1 MQGFDT
7 ELSGSTVV
15 MVFFEGTRVICSNL
29 GDSRAVKCQIEV
41 KSNNGPEVRE
51 GEEGGGDD
59 STMNLIAVELSNDHK
74 LDLEEECERVLSN
87 GGRVESFKDT
97 MNPNESIGPR
107 RVWLPD

>member
-15 MVFFEGTRVICSNL
+15 MVFFEGTRVICANL

-41 KSNNGPEVRE
+41 KSSDTTGENIE
-51 GEEGGGDD
+51 GKEDD
-59 STMNLIAVELSNDHK
+59 ETSTMTLIADELSRDHK
-74 LDLEEECERVLSN
+74 LDNEVECERILSN

-97 MNPNESIGPR
+97 LNPNESIGPR

>member
-41 KSNNGPEVRE
+41 KGSSE
-51 GEEGGGDD
+51 GDAAEES
-59 STMNLIAVELSNDHK
+59 STMTLTADELSRDHK
-74 LDLEEECERVLSN
+74 LDDEVECNRILSN

-97 MNPNESIGPR
+97 INPNESIGPR